1 MNHNLHV
8 QIALVGNQPTPVYQG
23 IVHMHPDKVI
33 LVCSTQTRE
42 VADAIKQ
49 QLPSYEDRDIEIR
62 LLSDTDIS
70 AMYETIE
77 NFERNVPENVDLSI
91 NISGGMKLW
100 SLIFH
105 EVFSPRHQDC
115 SMFFIGQNGT
125 FFDLHKRTAAGK
137 VAFDMD
143 AQFRILGHTLD
154 DYTTLS
160 EYTDQDDKS
169 FFKIL
174 KMVRD
179 KDTKKAFK
187 DITFKFVEEYKKKHG
202 TNEVFVRPFSADNG
216 DDFLSWYPDAN
227 EFIYSI
233 AGKEGKFHSPHIS
246 HLVLKTGWF
255 EYNVARMMGEIYGS
269 ENVHLNCTFR
279 SEQNVTKNEIDVIV
293 NTGSKLIF
301 VECKTQVF
309 NITDIDKF
317 RSAVRNYGGLGS
329 KPLFVTNWEMI
340 PDGQEKCK
348 ELRITTFYTNNHEY
362 HSQEERVNALKEVL
376 KKLDKDWNV

>member
-1 MNHNLHV
+1 MPHNLHV
-8 QIALVGNQPTPVYQG
+8 QIALVGGQPTPVYQG
-23 IVHMHPDKVI
+23 IVHLHPDQVV
-33 LVCSTQTRE
+33 LVCSKETE
-42 VADAIKQ
+42 KVANAIRQ
-49 QLPSYEDRDIEIR
+49 QLPFYAHEDVIIYSISDNDFDSMSNAITGIEEA
-62 LLSDTDIS
+62 LPDDVTLSL
-70 AMYETIE
+70 
-77 NFERNVPENVDLSI
+77 NLSSGLKI
-91 NISGGMKLW
+91 WTVLFYNIFRSKRSW
-100 SLIFH
+100 CRTF
-105 EVFSPRHQDC
+105 C
-115 SMFFIGQNGT
+115 IGQDGT
-125 FFDLHKRTAAGK
+125 FFDLKENTSNEK

-202 TNEVFVRPFSADNG
+202 TNETFVRPFSADNG

-255 EYNVARMMGEIYGS
+255 EYNVARMMGEIYGP

-279 SEQNVTKNEIDVIV
+279 SEQNVTKNEIDIIV

-317 RSAVRNYGGLGS
+317 RSVVRNYGGLGS

-348 ELRITTFYTNNHEY
+348 ELRITTFYTNNHQY
-362 HSQEERVNALKEVL
+362 KSQEERVEALKEVL

>member
-1 MNHNLHV
+1 MSKRIHV

-202 TNEVFVRPFSADNG
+202 TNETFVRPFSADNG
-216 DDFLSWYPDAN
+216 DDFLSWSPEAN

-233 AGKEGKFHSPHIS
+233 AGKEGKFNSPHIS

-255 EYNVARMMGEIYGS
+255 EYNVARMMGEIYGP

-362 HSQEERVNALKEVL
+362 HSQEERVDALKEVL